1 MDHFSPSYFAL
12 LGPIDQANLLDKIV
26 PISIVRVLNALSE
39 AGVRCLLG
47 GDMALTLHGVPGR
60 SADLDLLIDS
70 DESDIQC
77 FIETMGSEHIDQAG
91 HASLQRLS
99 DTERNASCSLR
110 LLDSSGFQIQVLSK
124 IPLPFEEA
132 YERRV
137 SFLSGSLTI
146 DLVSIEDLVLL
157 KTGSDDP
164 ANQADSEE
172 IDRVVK
178 ESGAKTMNKTKS

>member
-1 MDHFSPSYFAL
+1 
-12 LGPIDQANLLDKIV
+12 
-26 PISIVRVLNALSE
+26 
-39 AGVRCLLG
+39 
-47 GDMALTLHGVPGR
+47 MALTLHGIPGR

-70 DESDIQC
+70 DESNIQR

-99 DTERNASCSLR
+99 DTKRNASCSLR
-110 LLDSSGFQIQVLSK
+110 LLDSSEFQIQVLSK

-146 DLVSIEDLVLL
+146 DLISIEDLVLL
-157 KTGSDDP
+157 KNASDDP
-164 ANQADSEE
+164 ADLAD
-172 IDRVVK
+172 
-178 ESGAKTMNKTKS
+178 AKALERIVRCR

>member
-12 LGPIDQANLLDKIV
+12 LEPIDQAKLAEEIIPEEIRRILK
-26 PISIVRVLNALSE
+26 SLSVN
-39 AGVRCLLG
+39 GVTFLLG
-47 GDMALTLHGVPGR
+47 GDMALTLHGIPGR

-70 DESDIQC
+70 DESNIQR
-77 FIETMGSEHIDQAG
+77 FIKTMGSEHIDQAG

-124 IPLPFEEA
+124 IPSPFEEA

-137 SFLSGSLTI
+137 SFLSDSLTI
-146 DLVSIEDLVLL
+146 DLVSIEDLVLI
-157 KTGSDDP
+157 KSDSDNP
-164 ANQADSEE
+164 PDL
-172 IDRVVK
+172 DD
-178 ESGAKTMNKTKS
+178 AKVLERIRRGV

>member
-12 LGPIDQANLLDKIV
+12 LGPIDQANLLDKIM
-26 PISIVRVLNALSE
+26 PISVVRVLNALSE
-39 AGVRCLLG
+39 AGIRCLLG
-47 GDMALTLHGVPGR
+47 GDMALTLHGIPGR

-70 DESDIQC
+70 DESNIQR

-99 DTERNASCSLR
+99 DTKRNASCSLR
-110 LLDSSGFQIQVLSK
+110 LLDSSEFQIQILSK

-146 DLVSIEDLVLL
+146 DLISIEDLVLL
-157 KTGSDDP
+157 KNASDDP
-164 ANQADSEE
+164 ADLAD
-172 IDRVVK
+172 
-178 ESGAKTMNKTKS
+178 AKALERIVRCR